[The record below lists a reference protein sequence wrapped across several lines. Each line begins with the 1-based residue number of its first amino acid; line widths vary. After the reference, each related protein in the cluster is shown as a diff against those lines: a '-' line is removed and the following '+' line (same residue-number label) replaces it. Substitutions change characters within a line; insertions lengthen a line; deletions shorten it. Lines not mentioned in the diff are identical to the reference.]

1 MARIPESEIER
12 LKLQVSVVRLVEAAG
27 IVLKPH
33 GKDVVGRCPFHDD
46 RTPSLVVSPKT
57 NLWHCL
63 GKCQAGGSAIDWV
76 MRFENVPFRRAL
88 ELLRHQVGAAPAL
101 GDAGPALG
109 ASPAGSP
116 ASSGPAK
123 GYRRLLQAESSTLAS
138 EDDRALLMRV
148 LGYYHETLKR
158 SPEALAYLAL
168 RGLDHPEVIDHFQL
182 GFANRTLGY
191 RLPDMAT
198 KSGAAIR
205 GALARIGIY
214 RGTGHEHFNGSL
226 VVPVRGVDGQATEVY
241 GRKITPASKLREGTP
256 LHLYLP
262 GPHVGVFNEVGL
274 VGQSEIILCEAL
286 IDALTFW
293 CAGYRNVTSSYGI
306 EGFTPDILAALK
318 RHGVQRVLIAYDADA
333 AGDAA
338 AEKLAASLTGE
349 GFACY
354 RIRFPKGM
362 DANAYASSVKPAE
375 AAPAHPAPTALAHP
389 CAAQSLGLVI
399 RQAEWMGHGVSP
411 RRDEMPVVSRQEG
424 LASAEA
430 GSSSAPAPVLPLAAA
445 LVAEVAASATTASPD
460 ESLSPL
466 AQAALDA
473 VSDALEPLP
482 ATPAAP
488 LPREIA
494 ATIDEREIVV
504 AQGDR
509 RYRVRGLSKNLS
521 YESLKVNVHASKGER
536 FHLDTLDL
544 YQAKARAAFIQQAS
558 IELEVDPALIKSDL
572 GAVLRALEQ
581 AQDALIRAKTQ
592 PKGDA
597 IPLPSLSPAQH
608 EAALSLLRDPQ
619 LIDRIVRDVEA
630 IGLVGEGS
638 NALVAYLACVS
649 RKLDKPLAIL
659 IQSTSAAGKSTLMDA
674 LLALMPEHERVHYSA
689 MTGQSLFYLGETSM
703 KHKILAIA
711 EEEGVRQA
719 AYALKLL
726 QSQGELTIAST
737 GKDPATGQL
746 VTQEYRVE
754 GPVMLFL
761 TTTAIDIDEE
771 LLNRCLVLTIDES
784 REQTAAI
791 QARQRAARTL
801 DGLLAKARCDDVL
814 AAHRAAQQL
823 LRPLAVVN
831 PYAERLT
838 FATERVRLRRDH
850 AKYLAL
856 IDSIALLHQYQR
868 PVHTAGHGERAVEYV
883 EATIEDIALA
893 NRLAHE
899 VLGRSLDELPPQTR
913 RLLGQVQGF
922 VAQQA
927 QANTCPCSAV
937 RFTRRALRE
946 HTGLSDTQLRV
957 HVDRL
962 VALDYLV
969 PHTGRN
975 GQRFVYELA
984 FDGDVTRDAPQAI
997 GLVAVERLGDH
1008 GMAAKNLAGVNEHLA
1023 GRLRPAGGHLA
1034 ASSRGDATP
1043 LPASAGAD
1051 LPSLVAALALDAHP
1065 APPPEDR
1072 RRKPI
1077 NGAAHAP

>member
-12 LKLQVSVVRLVEAAG
+12 LKLQVSMVRLVEAAG
-27 IVLKPH
+27 VALKPH
-33 GKDVVGRCPFHDD
+33 GKDLVGRCPFHDD

-63 GKCQAGGSAIDWV
+63 GACQMGGSAIDWV
-76 MRFENVPFRRAL
+76 MRYENVPFRRAV
-88 ELLRHQVGAAPAL
+88 ELLRHQLGAAPAL
-101 GDAGPALG
+101 GDPAPTPAPAPTVEAPL
-109 ASPAGSP
+109 ASEPPSSP
-116 ASSGPAK
+116 GVAK
-123 GYRRLLQAESSTLAS
+123 GLRRLLQAESSALAS
-138 EDDRALLMRV
+138 ADDRALLMRV
-148 LGYYHETLKR
+148 LGYYHETLKH
-158 SPEALAYLAL
+158 SPEALAYLAQ

-226 VVPVRGVDGQATEVY
+226 VVPVIGLEGQATEVY
-241 GRKITPASKLREGTP
+241 GRKVTRATKLREGTP

-262 GPHVGVFNEVGL
+262 GPHVGVFNEAGI
-274 VGQSEIILCEAL
+274 VGQPEIILCEAL

-293 CAGYRNVTSSYGI
+293 CAGFRNVTSSYGI
-306 EGFTPDILAALK
+306 EGFTSDILAALK
-318 RHGVQRVLIAYDADA
+318 RHGVQRVLIAYDADE
-333 AGDAA
+333 AGNAA
-338 AEKLAASLTGE
+338 AEKLAAKLIAE
-349 GFACY
+349 GFDCY

-362 DANAYASSVKPAE
+362 DANEYALAVKP
-375 AAPAHPAPTALAHP
+375 
-389 CAAQSLGLVI
+389 AAQSLGLVI
-399 RQAEWMGHGVSP
+399 RQAEWMGNGAAP
-411 RRDEMPVVSRQEG
+411 RRDEVPVVSREEELPTLEVESTT
-424 LASAEA
+424 LA
-430 GSSSAPAPVLPLAAA
+430 SAPAPIPFLAA
-445 LVAEVAASATTASPD
+445 V
-460 ESLSPL
+460 L
-466 AQAALDA
+466 AHELPAPVDPPPFAVDDA
-473 VSDALEPLP
+473 PIDPLP
-482 ATPAAP
+482 ATPTAS

-494 ATIDEREIVV
+494 ATVNEREVV
-504 AQGDR
+504 IERGDR
-509 RYRVRGLSKNLS
+509 RYRVRGLSKRVGE
-521 YESLKVNVHASKGER
+521 ESMKVNVHASRSER

-544 YQAKARAAFIQQAS
+544 YQAKARAAFVAQAS
-558 IELEVDPALIKSDL
+558 IELDVEPALVKADL

-581 AQDALIRAKTQ
+581 AQDARVRAQ
-592 PKGDA
+592 AAPKVDA
-597 IPLPSLSPAQH
+597 LPRLDPAQ
-608 EAALSLLRDPQ
+608 EDAALSLLRDPN
-619 LIDRIVRDVEA
+619 LIDRIVADVA
-630 IGLVGEGS
+630 ATGVVGEAS

-674 LLALMPEHERVHYSA
+674 LLALMPESERVHYSA

-791 QARQRAARTL
+791 QARQRRARTL
-801 DGLLAKARCDDVL
+801 EGLLAKAHSETVI
-814 AAHRAAQQL
+814 ATHRAAQQL

-831 PYAERLT
+831 PYAQSLT

-856 IDSIALLHQYQR
+856 IDAIALLHQHQR
-868 PVHTAGHGERAVEYV
+868 PVRVAGHGERAVEYV
-883 EATIEDIALA
+883 EATVEDIALA

-913 RLLGQVQGF
+913 RVLGQVQAM
-922 VAQQA
+922 VALRA
-927 QANTCPCSAV
+927 AALGCEPSVV
-937 RFTRRALRE
+937 RFTRRELRE
-946 HTGLSDTQLRV
+946 HTGLSLAQLAV

-962 VALDYLV
+962 RALEYLIA
-969 PHTGRN
+969 HAGRN

-984 FDGDVTRDAPQAI
+984 FDGPVDEPDRRLPGLIDAVRIEATTTNLPDSD
-997 GLVAVERLGDH
+997 GD
-1008 GMAAKNLAGVNEHLA
+1008 LPVDC
-1023 GRLRPAGGHLA
+1023 RPAAGA
-1034 ASSRGDATP
+1034 
-1043 LPASAGAD
+1043 LPATMATLETAIPAGESAD
-1051 LPSLVAALALDAHP
+1051 LPSLAAALALDAHP
-1065 APPPEDR
+1065 ALSPEDR